1 MSDTAWLLDRVEQAP
16 QGSQVAAFF
25 NFDKTIVDCF
35 SASVFFQPRTRSG
48 DVGFSQLME
57 SITQRRTSQRRG
69 RDISEIIRIGASA
82 QAGKRPEDLR
92 QSSREI
98 YEQKLASLIFGEA
111 RMLIDAHHRMG
122 HTVVIAS
129 SGLAPMLRPA
139 ADDLGV
145 RELVATDMVVDD
157 YQRYSGAL
165 ATPVRWGEEKA
176 RAVTEFATDHS
187 IDLAESFSYASSY
200 TDTAFLQTAGNPCVI
215 NADATLQNTAREKN
229 WPTAILLRPPR
240 DTTASKVR
248 SAAAL
253 GAFGAAI
260 ATAAGVGIA
269 AGSRT
274 AGANFASSI
283 GSDLSLKVA
292 GVDLNVVGEENLWA
306 RRPAVFLFNHQ
317 SQIDVF
323 VLGSLLR
330 ENFTGVAKKS
340 LEKDPLFGPVGWMA
354 NVAFIDRSNNTEAR
368 KALEPVVEALQSGR
382 SIAIAPEGTRSPTPR
397 LLPFKK
403 GPFHIAMQ
411 AEVPLVP
418 IVMRNC
424 GEIMASH
431 SFVVHPGVLDVAVLP
446 PVETNGWTK
455 ANLDQHIAEVRQMYL
470 DTLSNWP
477 GQT

>member
-1 MSDTAWLLDRVEQAP
+1 MSDTAWLLDRVEQSA
-16 QGSQVAAFF
+16 QGPQVAAFF
-25 NFDKTIVDCF
+25 AFDKTIVDCF
-35 SASVFFQPRTRSG
+35 SASIFFKPRTRTG
-48 DVGFSQLME
+48 DIGFDQLMK
-57 SITQRRTSQRRG
+57 SITGRRTSQRRG

-82 QAGKRPEDLR
+82 QAGIRPADLR
-92 QSSREI
+92 RSSREI
-98 YEQKLASLIFGEA
+98 YEEQLAALVFGEA
-111 RMLIDAHHRMG
+111 RMLIEAHHRMG

-129 SGLAPMLRPA
+129 PGLEPMLRPA
-139 ADDLGV
+139 ADDLGI
-145 RELVATDMVVDD
+145 RQLVATEMVIDD
-157 YQRYSGAL
+157 YERYSGAL
-165 ATPVRWGEEKA
+165 ATPVLWGEEKA
-176 RAVTEFATDHS
+176 SAVKQFAAQHDVSLT
-187 IDLAESFSYASSY
+187 ESFSYASSY
-200 TDTAFLQTAGNPCVI
+200 IDTPMLETVGNPCVI
-215 NADATLQNTAREKN
+215 NADATLQQTAGERK
-229 WPTAILLRPPR
+229 WSSATLLRPPR
-240 DTTASKVR
+240 DTPASKVR
-248 SAAAL
+248 SVAAL

-260 ATAAGVGIA
+260 AAAAGVGIA

-292 GVDLNVVGEENLWA
+292 GVDLKVVGEENLWA

-340 LEKDPLFGPVGWMA
+340 LEKDPLFGPVGWLA
-354 NVAFIDRSNNTEAR
+354 NVAFIDRSNNAEAR

-446 PVETNGWTK
+446 PVETKGWTK

-477 GQT
+477 GKS